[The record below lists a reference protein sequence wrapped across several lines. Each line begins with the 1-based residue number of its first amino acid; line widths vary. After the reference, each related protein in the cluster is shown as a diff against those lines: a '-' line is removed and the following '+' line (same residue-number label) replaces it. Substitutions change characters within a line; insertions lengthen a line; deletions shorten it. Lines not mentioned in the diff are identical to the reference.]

1 MSTQEVGVRLKLET
15 GEAVANANQ
24 ATQAVDSLVNALQ
37 KAAIAGNSSGVL
49 DYARALTAYNKATG
63 IEEERNDKGQ
73 QQSVLRVVENATKVI
88 SRAPGYIGAIGSGNA
103 AGAALGMASDVAAG
117 AKAGGLFA
125 GLGTGATVGLG
136 VGAALVGVGLAA
148 NKLSEQ
154 WEKQVPQ
161 AMELTAVLGNLT
173 GNYRTNSE
181 AFRKAFNLAGESAAK
196 FGYSLEEGMSVVE
209 QLAKIGVSSNGLTPY
224 NAAQQV
230 FRFERGTGADRESL
244 MRAEGYAARYGA
256 GPNALG
262 YTYGGTMAQG
272 LASAQYQ
279 EYLNA
284 TLSIFEEGL
293 NRGIIKGF
301 DEITRTQNFIALLG
315 NGNPAWKGEQGLQRY
330 QTMNEGFKSTSFE
343 SEYDVVRYKAVE
355 NTLREAARRG
365 FKDDA
370 EGKWSVYERYGNIN
384 ENGYLAVQRAR
395 EQGLTPEIF
404 TETMKILQTQIAG
417 GSYANLTEA
426 VVKAFGV
433 NYTAAK
439 EIIDSFNSGAYKH
452 ATAVIAEPTSAA
464 SPEMTLKTA
473 TEEIKLE
480 LANAGAN
487 VLPTKTEVMSVLRG
501 ILMGITGN
509 KVAEGYQKAISTALG
524 GIYGSKSEEMVKGKA
539 ESLLTKGLND
549 KTGKDTDQNGISDNS
564 EAAMNI
570 ISYLENL
577 PDDVRRYL
585 SASGTLDSLWTGKNV
600 NDLPGIADFLAKN
613 QYKTKDWEKG
623 FNAFTDKTPPSL
635 NEISSLFDKFGQYNP
650 KWMSEYP
657 KIGIFKGAAVDND
670 PGAGGLFREIS
681 LRIKTLE
688 SSWDEK
694 IAKATKD
701 AKADGSVTKKEQS
714 YIDQLEAGK
723 KKELSALIDS
733 ILGPLNTLIDSAG
746 RNGGGI
752 TQDEWEKMWK
762 MIAPGVQSGAPPVSQ
777 SNYEPSGVGPAEAA
791 MAKLPVSLSLAGSSF
806 ADMLTGKFRGWAPR
820 METAALT
827 PSFDSAGF
835 VQPTGNGE
843 NNGEQA
849 TTLDKPQI
857 DYRGFSALFMSAQQ
871 KSLSSNEVAQS
882 SVDWHD
888 FFLSFARILN
898 DFTVNNNAA
907 AEKIAKA
914 ADKIAEPT
922 EVIIG
927 SGNAFERA

>member
-1 MSTQEVGVRLKLET
+1 MSIQEVGVRLKLET

-37 KAAIAGNSSGVL
+37 KAAIAGDSSGVL

-63 IEEERNDKGQ
+63 VEEEQGGKGQ
-73 QQSVLRVVENATKVI
+73 PSALRIVENATKVI
-88 SRAPGYIGAIGSGNA
+88 SRAPAYIGAMGSGNA

-117 AKAGGLFA
+117 ARAGGLFA
-125 GLGTGATVGLG
+125 GLGTGAAVGLG
-136 VGAALVGVGLAA
+136 VGAAIVGVGIAA

-173 GNYRTNSE
+173 GNYKTNSE
-181 AFRKAFNLAGESAAK
+181 AFQKAFNLAGESATK
-196 FGYSLEEGMSVVE
+196 FGYSLEEGMTVVE
-209 QLAKIGVSSNGLTPY
+209 QLAKIGVSSIGLTPY

-272 LASAQYQ
+272 LATAQYQ

-293 NRGIIKGF
+293 SRGLIKGF

-315 NGNPAWKGEQGLQRY
+315 NGNPTWKGEQGLQRY
-330 QTMNEGFKSTSFE
+330 QTMNEGFKSTSFQ

-365 FKDDA
+365 FKDDT
-370 EGKWSVYERYGNIN
+370 EGKWSVYKQYGNIN
-384 ENGYLAVQRAR
+384 EEGYLAVQRAR

-439 EIIDSFNSGAYKH
+439 EIIESFNSGAYKH
-452 ATAVIAEPTSAA
+452 ATAVIAEPTSAV

-473 TEEIKLE
+473 TEEIKME

-487 VLPTKTEVMSVLRG
+487 VLPAKTEVMSVLRG
-501 ILMGITGN
+501 ILMGITGD
-509 KVAEGYQKAISTALG
+509 KVMKGYQEKIPTALG
-524 GIYGSKSEEMVKGKA
+524 GIYGSKSEEMVRGKA

-549 KTGKDTDQNGISDNS
+549 KTGKDTDRNGLSDNS
-564 EAAMNI
+564 EAAMSI

-585 SASGTLDSLWTGKNV
+585 AASGTLDSLWTGKNV
-600 NDLPGIADFLAKN
+600 NDLPGIADYLAKN
-613 QYKTKDWEKG
+613 QYRTKDWERE
-623 FNAFTDKTPPSL
+623 FSAFTNKTPPSL

-657 KIGIFKGAAVDND
+657 RIGIFKGAVVDND
-670 PGAGGLFREIS
+670 PGASGLFREMS
-681 LRIKTLE
+681 LRIKTTE
-688 SSWDEK
+688 SSWNEK

-701 AKADGSVTKKEQS
+701 AKADGSVTKQEQS

-723 KKELSALIDS
+723 KKELSTLIDS
-733 ILGPLNTLIDSAG
+733 ILGPLNTLIDAAG
-746 RNGGGI
+746 RNGGGV
-752 TQDEWEKMWK
+752 TRDEWEKMWK
-762 MIAPGVQSGAPPVSQ
+762 MIEPNVQGGNPAVSQ
-777 SNYEPSGVGPAEAA
+777 SNYESSGGATEAA
-791 MAKLPVSLSLAGSSF
+791 IGKLPASLSLVGASF
-806 ADMLTGKFRGWAPR
+806 ADMLTGGFRSWAPR
-820 METAALT
+820 VEGATHAPRTETIVT
-827 PSFDSAGF
+827 
-835 VQPTGNGE
+835 VQPSGNGV
-843 NNGEQA
+843 NNPVEQA
-849 TTLDKPQI
+849 TIP
-857 DYRGFSALFMSAQQ
+857 ALFMAAQQ
-871 KSLSSNEVAQS
+871 KSISNEES
-882 SVDWHD
+882 LNW
-888 FFLSFARILN
+888 N
-898 DFTVNNNAA
+898 DFMVSLGHILSDFTTNNNAA

-922 EVIIG
+922 EVVIG
-927 SGNAFERA
+927 TLPFERA